1 MGKTLLQKQE
11 YTGQRTALPGICQLE
26 GENFAVVMA
35 KISQDVKEIQKVD
48 LRETKKLQAGQIIT
62 EFKKG

>member
-11 YTGQRTALPGICQLE
+11 YTGQKMALPGNCQLE

-35 KISQDVKEIQKVD
+35 KISQDVKEIQKVG

-62 EFKKG
+62 QFKG